1 MLFFAIYASLTSF
14 FSFFFPKAI
23 AMAGLKN
30 RAHRLA
36 TILLGLLSAQARTQT
51 DPASPKMTWL
61 YGCVLQNIGLPSCK
75 SLDHFSIKTYSDDWG
90 SPILKLS
97 QLPGYFRVR
106 RTLRSQPQV
115 LDPPVGNS
123 YELNMCL
130 YIIYIYK

>member
-61 YGCVLQNIGLPSCK
+61 YGCVLQNIGLPPNHASHWTILVLK
-75 SLDHFSIKTYSDDWG
+75 
-90 SPILKLS
+90 PIVTT
-97 QLPGYFRVR
+97 G
-106 RTLRSQPQV
+106 
-115 LDPPVGNS
+115 DPPF
-123 YELNMCL
+123 
-130 YIIYIYK
+130 